1 MHVAIIMDGNG
12 RWATQRGRPRSHG
25 HRAGAKSVDAVVEAA
40 ARRGIATLTLYA
52 FSAAN
57 WQRPSTEVS
66 ALMSLFRRYLA
77 TRTRQC
83 LSESIRINVIGR
95 RDRLDPVLLEAVERA
110 EWATASCTRMDLRIA
125 IDYSAQR
132 SLAEAGRHF
141 ALNERAGLR
150 SFAQTLAA
158 IDHSPHGTPEV
169 DLMIRTG
176 GEQRLSDFM
185 LWESAY
191 AELNFT
197 ECPWPD
203 FGRIEF
209 EQALAEF
216 ARRRRTFGTVA
227 VELQCAS
234 HG

>member
-12 RWATQRGRPRSHG
+12 RWATQRGKPRSFG
-25 HRAGAKSVDAVVEAA
+25 HRAGAKSVDAVVETA
-40 ARRGIATLTLYA
+40 ARMGIATLTLYA

-57 WQRPSTEVS
+57 WQRPSAEVN
-66 ALMSLFRRYLA
+66 ALMSLFRRYLG

-95 RDRLDPVLLEAVERA
+95 RDRLQPELLEAVEHA
-110 EWATASCTRMDLRIA
+110 EWATASCSRMDLRIA
-125 IDYSAQR
+125 IDYSSQR
-132 SLAEAGRHF
+132 SLAEAGRHH
-141 ALNERAGLR
+141 AGHDRSGLQ
-150 SFAQTLAA
+150 SFAQSLAA
-158 IDHSPHGTPEV
+158 IDHSPKGAPEV
-169 DLMIRTG
+169 DLLIRTG

-191 AELNFT
+191 AELYFT

-203 FGRIEF
+203 FGRVQF
-209 EQALAEF
+209 EHALAEF
-216 ARRRRTFGTVA
+216 ARRRRTFGNVPD
-227 VELQCAS
+227 ELECAS